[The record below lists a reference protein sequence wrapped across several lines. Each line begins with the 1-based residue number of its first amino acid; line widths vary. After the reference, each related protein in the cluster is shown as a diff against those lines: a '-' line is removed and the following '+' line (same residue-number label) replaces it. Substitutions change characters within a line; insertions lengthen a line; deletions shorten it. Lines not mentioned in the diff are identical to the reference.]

1 MRPSAIQRRD
11 AAILAA
17 AKVPLDIVATANGFK
32 LKQVGGFWINSA
44 DNHILRF
51 LLHLHSYWQGRA
63 TYQAKQLWGCLKVI
77 PKARRRLALDV
88 GAHIGTWSRVLC
100 QEFQKV
106 IGFEAFQ
113 VHVECLR
120 LNVPNNNFSVV
131 NGIVTDHDGAMD
143 FLELWN
149 KPGMSR
155 VCPPGVKGLSTPA
168 RKLDTIL
175 QANDIPVDFIKVDVE
190 GQELQVMRGAEQTLR
205 RWKPYV
211 IMEQKDLSKDYEP
224 GKSRWAASE
233 FVASLGAKVITR
245 IGDDI
250 IMGW

>member
-1 MRPSAIQRRD
+1 MKRTAISKRD
-11 AAILAA
+11 AAIAA
-17 AKVPLDIVATANGFK
+17 AAAIPIEHITTVNGFK
-32 LKQVGGFWINSA
+32 LKHAGGFWMNA
-44 DNHILRF
+44 DDNHILRF
-51 LLHLHSYWQGRA
+51 MFMHREYWLGRA
-63 TYQAKQLWGCLKVI
+63 TYQRKQLWACLKVI

-131 NGIVTDHDGAMD
+131 NGIVTDQDGSMD
-143 FLELWN
+143 FMELWT

-155 VCPPGVKGLSTPA
+155 VCPPGVKGVSTPA

-224 GKSRWAASE
+224 GKSRWAAAE
-233 FVASLGAKVITR
+233 FVASLGAKKLGLVN
-245 IGDDI
+245 DDV

>member
-1 MRPSAIQRRD
+1 MTPAELKKRERLIAV
-11 AAILAA
+11 AA
-17 AKVPLDIVATANGFK
+17 AVPIERITTVNGFK
-32 LKQVGGFWINSA
+32 LKHAGGFWMNGD
-44 DNHILRF
+44 DNHILRYM
-51 LLHLHSYWQGRA
+51 LDYKHQWRCRA
-63 TYQAKQLWGCLKVI
+63 TYQFKQLCACLKTV

-120 LNVPNNNFSVV
+120 LNVPNDNFSVV
-131 NGIVTDHDGAMD
+131 NGIVSDVDGVQD
-143 FLELWN
+143 FLELWM

-155 VCPPGVKGLSTPA
+155 VCPPGQKGLSTPS

-190 GQELQVMRGAEQTLR
+190 GQELQVMHGAEQTLR
-205 RWKPYV
+205 HWKPYV
-211 IMEQKDLSKDYEP
+211 IMEQKDLSRDYEP

-233 FVASLGAKVITR
+233 YVASLGAKVIAR
-245 IGDDI
+245 VGDDI